1 MSFKTTVNVCPG
13 DRLCYSA
20 KGMITVSGF
29 CKPPDADADDIE
41 LWLPVA
47 NGGERSAAVNV
58 DTAKYI
64 ISLLSDCFTQLLDD
78 ENKASTLDTRHGIA
92 TVLRGSVLS
101 LHFSFLQC
109 DP

>member
-1 MSFKTTVNVCPG
+1 MFVA

-20 KGMITVSGF
+20 KGLVTVSGF
-29 CKPPDADADDIE
+29 CKPSDADADDIE

-47 NGGERSAAVNV
+47 NGERSLNV

-78 ENKASTLDTRHGIA
+78 ENKASALETRHGIA
-92 TVLRGSVLS
+92 S
-101 LHFSFLQC
+101 SFYVVF
-109 DP
+109 D